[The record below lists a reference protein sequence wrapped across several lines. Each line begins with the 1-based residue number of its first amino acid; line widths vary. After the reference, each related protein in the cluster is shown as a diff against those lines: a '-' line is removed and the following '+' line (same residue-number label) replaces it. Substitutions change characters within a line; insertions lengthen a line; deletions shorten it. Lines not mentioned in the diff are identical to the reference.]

1 MPASKP
7 LDDLQTSLLRLGR
20 LLASRQAAS
29 RLVEVAGIQVSQ
41 QGVALLRA
49 LRREG
54 RVPAAELAAAAGMD
68 LGAVSRQVR
77 LLERDGLVSRSA
89 HPDDGRVVLL
99 ELTSRGRTTAE
110 RLHVIG
116 ARHLEAALADWSE
129 DERTRLAASLDRL
142 VDDLRAAP
150 LSEGDDG

>member
-1 MPASKP
+1 MPASEP
-7 LDDLQTSLLRLGR
+7 LDSLQTSLLRLGR

-77 LLERDGLVSRSA
+77 LLEQDGLVSRSA

-99 ELTSRGRTTAE
+99 ELTDPGRTTAE
-110 RLHVIG
+110 RLHAIS
-116 ARHLEAALADWSE
+116 ARHLETALADWSD
-129 DERTRLAASLDRL
+129 DERARLATSLDRL
-142 VDDLRAAP
+142 VDDLRATP
-150 LSEGDDG
+150 LAEDEAG

>member
-1 MPASKP
+1 MPASEP

-29 RLVEVAGIQVSQ
+29 RLVEVAGVQVSQ

-77 LLERDGLVSRSA
+77 LLEQAGLVERSA

-99 ELTSRGRTTAE
+99 ELTDQGRGTAE
-110 RLHVIG
+110 HLHAIS
-116 ARHLEAALADWSE
+116 ARHLEAALADWS
-129 DERTRLAASLDRL
+129 DTERAAFAASLDRL
-142 VDDLRAAP
+142 VDDLRATP
-150 LSEGDDG
+150 LAEPDRG

>member
-1 MPASKP
+1 MPASEP

-77 LLERDGLVSRSA
+77 LLEQAGLVSRSA

-99 ELTSRGRTTAE
+99 ELTDRGRTTAE
-110 RLHVIG
+110 HVHAIS
-116 ARHLEAALADWSE
+116 ARHLETALADWS
-129 DERTRLAASLDRL
+129 DTERTALAASLDRL
-142 VDDLRAAP
+142 VHDLRATP
-150 LSEGDDG
+150 LTGADEK